1 MGSVNPSPFWPMQE
15 GINEIIAT
23 VGLHAAPIGVICRD
37 NRIMM
42 AIFRTSHTASLIE
55 KSGLVVAN
63 IMHDPV
69 FFVRAAFSDLN
80 SDEFIEFTV
89 AGKPVYR
96 ISSSLSWV
104 VYRATIDQKTEQK
117 LLLSLEPVETAL
129 AQSDL
134 VPINRGR
141 NSLIEAAVHG
151 TRYILNRDP
160 FLKQMIDHHISLVK
174 RCGGKRDIEALY
186 LLEKFIE

>member
-1 MGSVNPSPFWPMQE
+1 MNSSPFWPMQE

-42 AIFRTSHTASLIE
+42 AVFRTSHTASLIE
-55 KSGLVVAN
+55 ESGLVVAN

-69 FFVRAAFSDLN
+69 FFVRAAFSDL
-80 SDEFIEFTV
+80 SPEEFIEMNV
-89 AGKPVYR
+89 AGRPVYR

-117 LLLSLEPVETAL
+117 LLISLEPIETKL

-141 NSLIEAAVHG
+141 NSIIEAAVHG
-151 TRYILNRDP
+151 TRYILTRDP
-160 FLKQMIDHHISLVK
+160 VLKQMIDHHVSLVK
-174 RCGGKRDIEALY
+174 RCGGKRDLEALC
-186 LLEKFIE
+186 LLEKFIA